1 MTLKLHPLP
10 DKSQRRILIFI
21 EAECDSTGSGFFVLN
36 FVEKGLRVRVRQ
48 NVKCSILNVQ

>member
-10 DKSQRRILIFI
+10 ADAQRRILIFN

-36 FVEKGLRVRVRQ
+36 FVEIGLWLRMRVR
-48 NVKCSILNVQ
+48 S

>member
-10 DKSQRRILIFI
+10 DKSQRRILIFN

-36 FVEKGLRVRVRQ
+36 IVEIGLRVSL
-48 NVKCSILNVQ
+48 NVKCSMFNDQ